1 MTLRD
6 GFRKGGIWLVESNY
20 FQGHL
25 DINGAATV
33 GVVGG
38 DDSGWTDAVVVEESP
53 EGELE
58 EGVFALRV
66 AGVQPAA
73 LLRRVFAGVVVAPP
87 DHFLLSILVL
97 FLCYPFGAVAVI
109 KSLEAQA
116 ARQRGHAQ
124 SALVNAA
131 LAKRWALLGLTLG
144 LVFNF
149 FGLLMIMTYLC
160 QTESEDDVPVYQ

>member
-1 MTLRD
+1 MGLGR
-6 GFRKGGIWLVESNY
+6 GIRLVESNY

-53 EGELE
+53 EGKLE

-73 LLRRVFAGVVVAPP
+73 LLRRVFAGVVVAGIGVTVIALRLNRIEVGRVRLVT
-87 DHFLLSILVL
+87 DHRHV
-97 FLCYPFGAVAVI
+97 
-109 KSLEAQA
+109 
-116 ARQRGHAQ
+116 R
-124 SALVNAA
+124 
-131 LAKRWALLGLTLG
+131 
-144 LVFNF
+144 
-149 FGLLMIMTYLC
+149 
-160 QTESEDDVPVYQ
+160 